1 MYSQD
6 ENRTVTAE
14 YTVTVPKLVV
24 NSENFN
30 IVNGVVKGDI
40 EVNAKGFVLNGTK
53 VEGNITFASKEIQ
66 DSATLDK
73 EGASVTGDVKV
84 SE

>member
-1 MYSQD
+1 MISTVNLHCTQD

-30 IVNGVVKGDI
+30 IVNGVVKRRHRSKCKRLRI
-40 EVNAKGFVLNGTK
+40 ERH
-53 VEGNITFASKEIQ
+53 
-66 DSATLDK
+66 
-73 EGASVTGDVKV
+73 
-84 SE
+84 